1 MLKGCGCASGTWLI
15 TGPPTATSKQRLT
28 IQKMTNPYTGHINQK
43 NGFTITKFISA
54 LNVIL
59 SGCIKY
65 IVVVIATNP
74 RIVIKSICMNI
85 VKNLLVRASNWLL
98 EETETEGVGESIS
111 IINELFLGASTPPSP
126 SSATEWREPSLIGA
140 LQRGQW
146 IIFSASN
153 TFSQHSLQMNAFVG
167 QHFLVIYFKS
177 KSNSSKQI

>member
-1 MLKGCGCASGTWLI
+1 
-15 TGPPTATSKQRLT
+15 
-28 IQKMTNPYTGHINQK
+28 MTNPYTGHINQK

-54 LNVIL
+54 LNVVL

-65 IVVVIATNP
+65 IVMVIATNP

-98 EETETEGVGESIS
+98 LKETETEGVGESIS
-111 IINELFLGASTPPSP
+111 IINELFLGDSTPPSP
-126 SSATEWREPSLIGA
+126 SSASRSEWPEAAREPSLIGA

>member
-1 MLKGCGCASGTWLI
+1 
-15 TGPPTATSKQRLT
+15 
-28 IQKMTNPYTGHINQK
+28 MTNPYTGHINQK

-54 LNVIL
+54 LNVVL

-65 IVVVIATNP
+65 IVMVIATNP

-98 EETETEGVGESIS
+98 LKETETEGVGESIS
-111 IINELFLGASTPPSP
+111 IINELFLGASTP
-126 SSATEWREPSLIGA
+126 REPSLIGA